1 MNAEELRKLFD
12 LDRPLSPSP
21 SSAEDST
28 SPFSSSSP
36 PSAPSGNPTALQV
49 DPWGLRRGSDLLRDS
64 PRLQSFA
71 LDEYAIADF
80 HTAAFEPEPQLLED
94 CQDPVRRGF
103 LVELFQT
110 PEYQALHAGTRLDE
124 VSSEIATLHFAEQF
138 SALRN
143 AATTAEPEIATLKAV
158 SRAVLAAREE
168 VDQCRE
174 AITALGGGLGPGTPG
189 SVDPKAIAQLF
200 QRIRQDPTLR
210 RICEL
215 AGRYRRLAQSSQRRK
230 CAHGQDDL
238 VGVTTSGD
246 LAQLLPHELV
256 RLGIPELELDTLRR
270 LAERQCLA
278 RDYQSLEP
286 VGKGPIVVVIDE
298 SGSMAGDKV
307 QTAKAL
313 ALALAWIARQQ
324 RRWCGLIAYSGD
336 TGERL
341 LSLPPARWDESEL
354 LDWLGAFLGGG
365 STLDVP
371 IVELPWMVEQLWA
384 PPGITDVLILTDAI
398 CSIPLELQQKFLAWK
413 RLVSARVISLI
424 LADTA
429 GDLAA
434 LSDEVHLVKS
444 LEVTENALGSVLSI

>member
-1 MNAEELRKLFD
+1 
-12 LDRPLSPSP
+12 
-21 SSAEDST
+21 
-28 SPFSSSSP
+28 
-36 PSAPSGNPTALQV
+36 
-49 DPWGLRRGSDLLRDS
+49 
-64 PRLQSFA
+64 
-71 LDEYAIADF
+71 
-80 HTAAFEPEPQLLED
+80 
-94 CQDPVRRGF
+94 
-103 LVELFQT
+103 
-110 PEYQALHAGTRLDE
+110 
-124 VSSEIATLHFAEQF
+124 
-138 SALRN
+138 
-143 AATTAEPEIATLKAV
+143 
-158 SRAVLAAREE
+158 
-168 VDQCRE
+168 
-174 AITALGGGLGPGTPG
+174 
-189 SVDPKAIAQLF
+189 
-200 QRIRQDPTLR
+200 
-210 RICEL
+210 
-215 AGRYRRLAQSSQRRK
+215 
-230 CAHGQDDL
+230 
-238 VGVTTSGD
+238 

-341 LSLPPARWDESEL
+341 LSLPPSRWDESEV

-413 RLVSARVISLI
+413 KSISARIISLV
-424 LADTA
+424 LAETA

-444 LEVTENALGSVLSI
+444 LEVTEPALGSVLSI